1 MGETDMQYTGRLIEE
16 YFYNLRIRRLAESE
30 GAAQTLEEIGS
41 RLKML
46 KLQLQPL
53 ELPDN

>member
-1 MGETDMQYTGRLIEE
+1 MQYTGRLIEE
-16 YFYNLRIRRLAESE
+16 YFYNLRIRKLAESE
-30 GAAQTLEEIGS
+30 GAAQTLEEINS